1 MPEPSTVFRL
11 LFRIDLPIVEEREI
25 DFIVYKQHMRVYS
38 KPNGQL
44 LLAQAAIYICSLVLG
59 GSDRLPDSGANKG
72 PTFDI
77 HLRIQLQLIYTK
89 IQVKMHVPISLR
101 AKARMYNLTA

>member
-11 LFRIDLPIVEEREI
+11 LFRTNLPIVEEREI
-25 DFIVYKQHMRVYS
+25 DFIVYKQHMTVYS

-44 LLAQAAIYICSLVLG
+44 LLAQVVIYTCSLVLG
-59 GSDRLPDSGANKG
+59 GSDRLPDSCANKG

-77 HLRIQLQLIYTK
+77 HLRIQLQLIYTGVQIK
-89 IQVKMHVPISLR
+89 THVPISLR
-101 AKARMYNLTA
+101 AKARMYNLIA